1 MFPSHLISKL
11 RDDADLTYLS
21 MQPKTGK
28 KDRPAKCRAK
38 VDVKNLDRLH
48 FNPVENVKG
57 IIAYSGMVYSKA
69 LGRNILLVVE
79 QFLIKGNTTYRLL
92 FSTDTKQAPID
103 AIDIYHT
110 RFQMEF
116 VFSDAKLF
124 AGLENSQAKS
134 GNKLNFHFNSALTT
148 VNFAKIMQLSNPET
162 REKIAP
168 EWKRFCETGH
178 ADPSVIRDFILMA
191 APSKLEKQV
200 QEQWY

>member
-1 MFPSHLISKL
+1 
-11 RDDADLTYLS
+11 

-162 REKIAP
+162 RENSFSMTTHKVLFNNTLLLS
-168 EWKRFCETGH
+168 RFFRLFAINPNTIKNRQHVNELLFFGTMV
-178 ADPSVIRDFILMA
+178 A
-191 APSKLEKQV
+191 
-200 QEQWY
+200 